1 MRIGAL
7 ALTPLLLAA
16 AIVGPA
22 RAEDLKLD
30 KLANDVEGAA
40 FFSPF
45 DNLDAKILAALDQAK
60 PGSTVY
66 MSYYS
71 LSYAEYPKMFA
82 KLKARGVNV
91 RLNLFEGV
99 NVQAS
104 YTIDDDLIAAGFD
117 VELIPNLRAPDGFS
131 SMHTKFTVVNDEL
144 VLTGSANL
152 SASASLANHEH
163 IVAVKN
169 TQLAK
174 EYITE
179 WNEER
184 TAAAVMREA
193 MPEADRHSIY
203 DNDKLPDSWTPAKA
217 TALANKLATI
227 DRPTAQPLTVVRTY
241 FSPDDQC
248 ESVVRAEL
256 LKAKKSVRV
265 SMYQLASG
273 RLAGTLASLAKKGI
287 DVTLICDEHQQSS
300 EASKFADEILV
311 GEPRLRYVK
320 AKNTLG
326 NTSLQH
332 QKYAI
337 IDDRTVIG
345 GSFNWTAM
353 ANKYNDENLIV
364 MQSRKLADKFR
375 QDFAGQLA
383 AYDPEGEA
391 LDPQVDGA
399 TSKVLFC
406 VAVPFEVPE
415 GFVVVVTG
423 DTPELGSDDPKKGFA
438 LRTSRSTAPNW
449 LGAVEIARGKHVK
462 WRASLVKKGSI
473 VGALGDDP
481 NAIVH
486 LEKDARELDVSDVG
500 VASIVKSEWTGPS
513 PFAP

>member
-1 MRIGAL
+1 MRLGAL
-7 ALTPLLLAA
+7 TLATLVLALA
-16 AIVGPA
+16 GSS
-22 RAEDLKLD
+22 RADDLVLE
-30 KLANDVEGAA
+30 KLAPNVEGAA

-82 KLKARGVNV
+82 KLKAKNVTV

-117 VELIPNLRAPDGFS
+117 VELIPNLRSPDGFS
-131 SMHTKFTVVNDEL
+131 SLHTKFTVVNDEL

-163 IVAVKN
+163 VVVVKN
-169 TQLAK
+169 AALAK

-193 MPEADRHSIY
+193 MPTADRESTY
-203 DNDKLPDSWTPAKA
+203 TNDKYPDSWTADKA
-217 TALANKLATI
+217 SALASKLATI
-227 DRPTAQPLTVVRTY
+227 DRTTVQPLSVVRTY
-241 FSPDDQC
+241 FSPEDQC

-256 LKAKKSVRV
+256 LKAKKTVRV

-273 RLAGTLASLAKKGI
+273 RLAGTLVSLAKKGI
-287 DVTLICDEHQQSS
+287 DVTLICDDHQQAS
-300 EASKFADEILV
+300 EASKFADGILAA
-311 GEPRLRYVK
+311 EPRLRYVR
-320 AKNTLG
+320 AKNDLG

-337 IDDRTVIG
+337 IDDRTVLG

-364 MQSRKLADKFR
+364 MQSRPLAEKFR
-375 QDFAGQLA
+375 ADFAAQLK
-383 AYDPEGEA
+383 AYDPEGEP
-391 LDPQVDGA
+391 LDPKTDGETA
-399 TSKVLFC
+399 RVLFC
-406 VAVPFEVPE
+406 VSVPFEVE
-415 GFVVVVTG
+415 AGFAVVVVG
-423 DTPELGSDDPKKGFA
+423 DAAALGSGDARKGFV
-438 LRTSRSTAPNW
+438 LRTSRSTTPRW
-449 LGAVEIARGKHVK
+449 LGAVDLPRGATVK
-462 WRASLVKKGSI
+462 WRAALVKKGSI
-473 VGALGDDP
+473 VGSLGDDP
-481 NAIVH
+481 NAVVH
-486 LEKDARELDVSDVG
+486 LEAEERSLEVPDDGTS
-500 VASIVKSEWTGPS
+500 SIVKSEWKGPS